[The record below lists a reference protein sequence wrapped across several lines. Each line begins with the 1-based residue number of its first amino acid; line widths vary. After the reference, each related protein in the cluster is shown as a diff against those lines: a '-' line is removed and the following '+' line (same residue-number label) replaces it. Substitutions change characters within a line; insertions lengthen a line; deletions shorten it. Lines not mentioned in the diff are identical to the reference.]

1 MMQVSK
7 LVFSLAL
14 CAIARGAQAQ
24 APVQLPAPIEWSSMS
39 RAKVAKPLDAAG
51 PMASDLSSV
60 AAAPK
65 WADVPLPPPPGARQA
80 GAKAPAAQGA
90 VAPLGTSGAA
100 ASGMGAAG
108 LLAQSSSA
116 PPPSQGAAGEPQVKT
131 AVDQT
136 GAMISVRQDLD
147 SDRIRQDWAAT
158 GGTIPAFEANG
169 GMTIL
174 YKDMSQ
180 QIGAGAYMSGVGF
193 NFGGRITMLMLD
205 PPKYETR
212 DRDWT
217 AWKVGGGIDLGV
229 LSSTF
234 NLPATRYTSAM
245 TTRSSVSTMT
255 LVGTIGF
262 MHAFGSFDSPTEW
275 SGFAIG
281 ADWAPSYQ
289 SMSMTDSTSGQVT
302 TSSSFNATGFAI
314 NFESGS
320 MRSMAAKM
328 GKKAH
333 MKLSLFFLP
342 PTGQLPFL
350 MTASLGAVWY

>member
-1 MMQVSK
+1 MAA
-7 LVFSLAL
+7 LAL
-14 CAIARGAQAQ
+14 CAVAQGAQAQ
-24 APVQLPAPIEWSSMS
+24 SPAEQPAPVEWSSMS
-39 RAKVAKPLDAAG
+39 RAKVTKPLDAAG

-60 AAAPK
+60 AAVPK

-80 GAKAPAAQGA
+80 GA
-90 VAPLGTSGAA
+90 SGAA

-108 LLAQSSSA
+108 LLAQNSSA
-116 PPPSQGAAGEPQVKT
+116 PPPSQGAAGEPQVKA

-147 SDRIRQDWAAT
+147 SDKIRQDWAAT

-193 NFGGRITMLMLD
+193 NFGGRVTMLMLD

-229 LSSTF
+229 LTSTF
-234 NLPATRYTSAM
+234 NLPATRYTPAM
-245 TTRSSVSTMT
+245 TSRSSVSTMT

-289 SMSMTDSTSGQVT
+289 SMSMTDSNSGQVT